1 MIFILFME
9 IDCHIMTLQTFHML
23 MCLYLM
29 FSSLIVMIVQFCSLA
44 MSPPYST
51 SICSTNAL
59 LLISFNQHEFQIQV
73 YFRSFVQLEFF
84 WQEFLSIE
92 LLYLFVS
99 FYEKRVCLTFWVFVK
114 LIVKLFSLIFLYFL
128 QVVFLFW

>member
-9 IDCHIMTLQTFHML
+9 IDSHIMTLQIFHML

-44 MSPPYST
+44 MIPPYSA

-59 LLISFNQHEFQIQV
+59 LLISFNQLEFQIQV
-73 YFRSFVQLEFF
+73 HFRSFVQLEFF
-84 WQEFLSIE
+84 WQEFLFLEIIC
-92 LLYLFVS
+92 LFVS
-99 FYEKRVCLTFWVFVK
+99 FYEKRVCLTFWVFVQ
-114 LIVKLFSLIFLYFL
+114 LIVKLFSLIFFYFI